1 MRMDGACCGGW
12 SDPFR
17 LNAIHGTN
25 REDTRSTAM
34 TRDMD
39 APANELRDETSCAKR
54 AVSVVTDPKV
64 KSRQEKIAKDSN
76 AKPLEID
83 NDLA

>member
-1 MRMDGACCGGW
+1 MRMDGAFCGGW
-12 SDPFR
+12 RDPFR
-17 LNAIHGTN
+17 LDAIHGTN

-39 APANELRDETSCAKR
+39 APANELRDEASRAKR
-54 AVSVVTDPKV
+54 AASVVTDPKA

-76 AKPLEID
+76 AKALEIE